1 MIQINSVTIPTPS
14 DYKISVMDLSK
25 AERNANGNMI
35 IERVATKRK
44 LELEYKYLS
53 SNDLSVLLQAISDV
67 FFTVSYPDFVTGSIN
82 SGTFYVGDRTA
93 GAIDYQNDII
103 RYKDI
108 KFNLIE
114 R

>member
-67 FFTVSYPDFVTGSIN
+67 FFTVSYPDFVTGSIS